1 MIHDGIIRSLP
12 KIKKEI
18 VNFSERL
25 TIPIGK
31 HVNRK
36 AIFATICLLTIVV
49 LGAVISGFGS
59 GKNFVSASSV
69 EGVGVGI
76 YWNQACTNNTISI
89 NWGTIG
95 AGSNSTLTVYIK
107 NEGNSAASLSLG
119 TTNWTPPATL
129 DYMSLTWNYSGQIL
143 NVDQVIP
150 LKLILTVA
158 PTIIGITNFSFNI
171 IITSSQE

>member
-12 KIKKEI
+12 KIKKEL

-49 LGAVISGFGS
+49 LGAVISGLGS
-59 GKNFVSASSV
+59 GKNFVYASSV
-69 EGVGVGI
+69 EGVGVGV
-76 YWNQACTNNTISI
+76 YWDQACTNRTISL
-89 NWGTIG
+89 NLGTIN

-107 NEGNSAASLSLG
+107 NEGNSPASLSLG
-119 TTNWTPPATL
+119 TTQWTPPASS
-129 DYMSLTWNYSGQIL
+129 DYISLNWNYSGQLL

-158 PTIIGITNFSFNI
+158 PTIIEITNFSFNT